1 MASLTEIRE
10 FLGAKRIAIAGV
22 SRNPR
27 DFTRMLFR
35 EFRSRGYDV
44 VPVNPNLAEV
54 EGVPCVARIADISP
68 PVEAALLLTRA
79 EMNAH
84 LAADCAQAG
93 IRRIWMYRAAEQ
105 PLPEGVSVIA
115 GECPFMFL
123 PKTGGIHRLH
133 GFCRKLVGTWPK

>member
-1 MASLTEIRE
+1 MASLTDIRE

-27 DFTRMLFR
+27 DFTRLLFR
-35 EFRSRGYDV
+35 EFRDRGYDV
-44 VPVNPNLAEV
+44 VPVNPHLAEV

-68 PVEAALLLTRA
+68 PAEAALLLTLPG
-79 EMNAH
+79 MNAH

-105 PLPEGVSVIA
+105 PLPEGVTVIS

-123 PKTGGIHRLH
+123 PETGMIHRFH
-133 GFCRKLVGTWPK
+133 GFCRKLARTYPR